1 MGILQIFFIALMI
14 ALYTS
19 QNFFCSKYSATY
31 PGDKS
36 CATPVL
42 TVVVGVLVPIVSFCF
57 SGFCFEA
64 SPLTVFFG
72 IANSLAL
79 YGYNYFLMKGS
90 VLGPY
95 SVLITFALV
104 GPLVISPL
112 VNLIFFNEGMTGPS
126 IVFVAVVICAVYL
139 VSVKENEGGKITPK
153 FLLFAFS
160 LALCNGAYASI
171 LSVQQR
177 ITGENQKEELVIV
190 TFLMAGI
197 ISAIQLISR
206 KVDIKSAFRQTKKSF
221 CFLIIYAISAAL
233 AINSLVII
241 LALNINTGVL
251 YTIENAGV
259 MLLSVL
265 LSVIFMKEKLSAK
278 NVVGCILLAIGLIG
292 TTAFAETTFS
302 DIAKMF

>member
-19 QNFFCSKYSATY
+19 QNFFCSKYSASY
-31 PGDKS
+31 PGEES

-42 TVVVGVLVPIVSFCF
+42 TVVVGILVPIVSFCF
-57 SGFCFEA
+57 SGFRFDF
-64 SPLTVFFG
+64 SLITVLFG

-79 YGYNYFLMKGS
+79 YGYNLFLMKGAII
-90 VLGPY
+90 GPY

-126 IVFVAVVICAVYL
+126 MVFVAIVIIAVYL

-153 FLLFAFS
+153 FLLVA
-160 LALCNGAYASI
+160 LALAVCNGVYASI
-171 LSVQQR
+171 LSSQQR
-177 ITGENQKEELVIV
+177 ITGENQKEELVMV
-190 TFLMAGI
+190 MFAMAGL

-206 KVDIKSAFRQTKKSF
+206 KVNIKSAFRQTKKSF
-221 CFLIIYAISAAL
+221 CFLMIYALSAAL

-241 LALNINTGVL
+241 LALKINTGVL

-265 LSVIFMKEKLSAK
+265 LSVIFMKEKLSKK
-278 NVVGCILLAIGLIG
+278 NVVGCILLAIGLVG
-292 TTAFAETTFS
+292 TTAFAQTTFS